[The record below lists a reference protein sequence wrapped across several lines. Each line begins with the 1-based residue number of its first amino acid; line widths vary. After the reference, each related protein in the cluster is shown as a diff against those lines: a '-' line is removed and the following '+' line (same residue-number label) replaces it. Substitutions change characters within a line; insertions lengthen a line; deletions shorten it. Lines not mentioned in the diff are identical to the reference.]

1 MGRNQMAQ
9 HLKSDEQISWL
20 YQHLSMSYL
29 QNNQFTTA
37 LEKINESIKYSHND
51 SVYLL
56 YVWAT
61 KGLIFNDLQQYDQPI
76 IILKKVKELTIST
89 ILPATKRNVQNRRR
103 LR

>member
-1 MGRNQMAQ
+1 MYGKESNGTT
-9 HLKSDEQISWL
+9 LKKRRQISWL

-61 KGLIFNDLQQYDQPI
+61 KGLIFNDLQQYDSAYYYIEKGKRTDNLYNIASYQ
-76 IILKKVKELTIST
+76 
-89 ILPATKRNVQNRRR
+89 TKCPE
-103 LR
+103 